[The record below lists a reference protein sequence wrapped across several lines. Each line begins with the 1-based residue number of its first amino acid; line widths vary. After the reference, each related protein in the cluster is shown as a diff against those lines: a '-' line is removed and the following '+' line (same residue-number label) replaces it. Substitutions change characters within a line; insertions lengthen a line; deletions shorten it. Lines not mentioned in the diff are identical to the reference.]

1 MTDLGQSEN
10 QAAHLRK
17 WGGSRMEVTC
27 RNVSDCRQ
35 IQTMHWADSWQMT
48 DEAFIWQY
56 TFSFENTFSFE
67 KYVIH
72 LHFRYQHTQNKID
85 RSDRTETVSTVPG
98 NVECF
103 LRCVYNSRL
112 SLSRECDD
120 EADSISHR
128 SVYKMYSDLY
138 MVGYQSSAI
147 WDVRFNSTTYYNYI
161 LGLLV
166 YFKDNLVSIRRG
178 LLNIANYCNME

>member
-1 MTDLGQSEN
+1 MSDLGQSEN

-103 LRCVYNSRL
+103 LRCVDNSRL
-112 SLSRECDD
+112 ALSRECDD

-128 SVYKMYSDLY
+128 SVYKMYSEGIL
-138 MVGYQSSAI
+138 QSNRYRVPCTKNWESQFVYNIPSCLVNAI
-147 WDVRFNSTTYYNYI
+147 
-161 LGLLV
+161 V
-166 YFKDNLVSIRRG
+166 YFCHQLVLASHLADR
-178 LLNIANYCNME
+178 